1 MFAVN
6 VPMLMVLY
14 GVLGGFGLGLIYLPA
29 VCAVGYYFEKK
40 RALATGISVC
50 GSGVGTFVFA
60 PLGTYL
66 LDIYGWKGANII
78 FAALCLQCAV
88 FGALMRPLSVQVQVT
103 EENEEEDEE
112 DDNCVLKL
120 PDGTIHTSV
129 QASCEKNVQLS
140 SESQSP
146 SQGRLLPTITE
157 QGVKNN
163 AVGGSQVN
171 KKNRNKIFLSFSS
184 LGSVLKVVNEETDAF
199 AQL

>member
-1 MFAVN
+1 M
-6 VPMLMVLY
+6 
-14 GVLGGFGLGLIYLPA
+14 
-29 VCAVGYYFEKK
+29 GYYFEKK

-66 LDIYGWKGANII
+66 LDVYGWKGANIV

-88 FGALMRPLSVQVQVT
+88 FGALMRPLSVQVQVN
-103 EENEEEDEE
+103 EENDEEEDD

-120 PDGTIHTSV
+120 PDGTIHTAV
-129 QASCEKNVQLS
+129 QASGDKNVQLS

-157 QGVKNN
+157 QGVKNT
-163 AVGGSQVN
+163 GLSESQVRSLLAN
-171 KKNRNKIFLSFSS
+171 ITGFIEILSPG
-184 LGSVLKVVNEETDAF
+184 LVL
-199 AQL
+199 